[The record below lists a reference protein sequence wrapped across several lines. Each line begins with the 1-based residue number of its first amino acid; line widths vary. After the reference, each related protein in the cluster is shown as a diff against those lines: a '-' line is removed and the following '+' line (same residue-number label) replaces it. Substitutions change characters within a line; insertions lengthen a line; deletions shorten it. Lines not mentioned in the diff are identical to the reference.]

1 MDKDKFKKKPD
12 GFQSFRPVAIQ
23 FQQGAESQGPAKP
36 FVVRNMTNE
45 FSSNYPELLAK
56 IRKALASGHP
66 QPLPTKEVGEEADKI
81 VVDKEADEEEEETGV
96 LTLAPSMKRKRL
108 GKTVSEIPTDLL
120 QGTQR
125 MVPVPR
131 IAQIDTLVLNGEE
144 VGPRLP
150 KDRVQIR
157 MATSPY
163 YANNRKLFTDFM
175 AKRLEPYAEKMRASL
190 NEAARGCAGRAKGAA
205 FELMMHQAVVR
216 DYLNLFTP
224 YRGLLLY
231 HGLGSGKTCTS
242 IAIAEGMK
250 SEREIVLMTPASL
263 NPNFF
268 SELRKCGDP
277 LYKLNQFWEF
287 VSVRGAPENET
298 VLSQLLFLPLEHIRA
313 KGGAWMVDVR
323 KEPNYQQLSTQEREQ
338 VDEQVDRMIRG
349 KYIDVNYNGLSSRSK
364 KWIGLTNGGK
374 VNPFHN
380 RVVLID
386 EVHKFVSVIVNK
398 LRLPERSRTSPPY
411 LIYKW
416 LMEAENCRVVFLSG
430 TPMINYPNEIAVLFN
445 MLRGYIQEWSVG
457 LSPGHGLTA
466 EKVEAGLEEA
476 GFRSFDVVRL
486 GNDNMLRIT
495 RNPFGFVRAANQ
507 TPSVRKEKTVAKTV
521 AKTATGK
528 GLEGAEGKGP
538 TVAKTRK
545 QLGGREPTRRTL
557 RTLPVRNAET
567 VAKPEATK
575 QELYKPGAEEVVVC
589 VYIQGVAVN

>member
-1 MDKDKFKKKPD
+1 
-12 GFQSFRPVAIQ
+12 
-23 FQQGAESQGPAKP
+23 
-36 FVVRNMTNE
+36 
-45 FSSNYPELLAK
+45 
-56 IRKALASGHP
+56 
-66 QPLPTKEVGEEADKI
+66 
-81 VVDKEADEEEEETGV
+81 
-96 LTLAPSMKRKRL
+96 
-108 GKTVSEIPTDLL
+108 
-120 QGTQR
+120 
-125 MVPVPR
+125 
-131 IAQIDTLVLNGEE
+131 
-144 VGPRLP
+144 
-150 KDRVQIR
+150 
-157 MATSPY
+157 
-163 YANNRKLFTDFM
+163 
-175 AKRLEPYAEKMRASL
+175 
-190 NEAARGCAGRAKGAA
+190 
-205 FELMMHQAVVR
+205 
-216 DYLNLFTP
+216 
-224 YRGLLLY
+224 
-231 HGLGSGKTCTS
+231 
-242 IAIAEGMK
+242 
-250 SEREIVLMTPASL
+250 
-263 NPNFF
+263 
-268 SELRKCGDP
+268 
-277 LYKLNQFWEF
+277 
-287 VSVRGAPENET
+287 VSVRGAPENEA

-349 KYIDVNYNGLSSRSK
+349 KYIDINYNGLSTRSK

-386 EVHKFVSVIVNK
+386 EVHKFVSVVVNK
-398 LRLPERSRTSPPY
+398 LRLPERSRTTSPPY

-466 EKVEAGLEEA
+466 EKVEAGLEQA
-476 GFRSFDVVRL
+476 GIRSFDVVRL

-507 TPSVRKEKTVAKTV
+507 TPSVRNEKTVAKAVPKTV
-521 AKTATGK
+521 AKAVPKTDAKAVTEK

-567 VAKPEATK
+567 VAKP
-575 QELYKPGAEEVVVC
+575 GAEEVVEPTKKQEVVQEEEPVIHVEESEGEEENPVVQEENPVVKEEENPVVQEENPVVQERTGC
-589 VYIQGVAVN
+589 FRSAKTIGRLSAQGGRIRQKGGGGEGRNGSLGH